1 MMLAC
6 VYKDDV
12 TMNSVPSLL
21 LSRVDVSDCLRQLLS
36 KPRSPLCSLTTSGV
50 TLRLNTGPTARENTN
65 RYAHHDAP
73 KTRNHQVEAK
83 LYHLSPYTLLHILIL
98 SSRLVSVSTLTLEN
112 SRGNRQIL
120 DSIIGKNG
128 ITDRVQ
134 WKRKLEPC
142 STDCDLCKKTS
153 IWTFPRA

>member
-1 MMLAC
+1 MLAF

-12 TMNSVPSLL
+12 TMNSAPSLL

-120 DSIIGKNG
+120 DSIISKNG

>member
-1 MMLAC
+1 MLAF

-50 TLRLNTGPTARENTN
+50 TLRLNTGPTAKENTN

-153 IWTFPRA
+153 IWTFRRA